1 MDAPPKT
8 LRRFKAFVDANG
20 GAARAAGMLGCTRQA
35 VEYICEGAHSPG
47 MRIAASIEK
56 IVGIPMRDWLD
67 LKTETV
73 KIKRIA

>member
-1 MDAPPKT
+1 
-8 LRRFKAFVDANG
+8 
-20 GAARAAGMLGCTRQA
+20 MLGCTRQA
-35 VEYICEGAHSPG
+35 VEYVCKGEHSPG